1 MEDQGDVVNGS
12 QGTEKAV
19 QMVVGHLKAV
29 PVRPSGGRQFLGVP
43 MTDEIRDD
51 DPAAARQ
58 GRDDVAPQVARG
70 GVSMQQD
77 HRWT

>member
-43 MTDEIRDD
+43 MRSGTMTRPL
-51 DPAAARQ
+51 PARE
-58 GRDDVAPQVARG
+58 GMTLR
-70 GVSMQQD
+70 
-77 HRWT
+77 HR